1 VRTPSVAAAALAAAA
16 ALVPVLGVSGSAAP
30 PATASALVQ
39 AVAAAE
45 SPPPLPQTP
54 PSWPSFRGPG
64 ASGIADG
71 ADLPLDWAVE
81 KAINVLWKAP
91 IAGVGHSSP
100 VIWGDRVF
108 ITAAVSSAP
117 APPFVHG
124 QTDTSASANDDSLHS
139 WRVVCLDLAT
149 GAVRWERTLAERPPR
164 ADRHVKASF
173 ANPTPATDGEHLVVS
188 FGSEGLFALDLDGN
202 LLWQRDLGIL
212 DGGWSPAPDTHWGYG
227 SSPIIHEGLAIVQAD
242 AQNQSYVAAFDVAS
256 GEQAWR
262 TERGEDTSWS
272 TPAIVAGPA
281 GPELVVSGT
290 HHYRAYDPRTGEEL
304 WRLADGA
311 DVKIPTPIVAAGML
325 LLGGG
330 SAHMRP
336 PFYAL
341 RPGARGAIDAA
352 GAGDDAER
360 VAGAGARGEARASAA
375 GTMVI
380 PPTASTASA
389 LAGEVPAGASGSTGA
404 IVWRN
409 DARPHVVTPIAYR
422 GLLYVCTDN
431 GILTIYDLATGA
443 RINRF
448 RLGGRGASF
457 SASPVAADGRLYFA
471 SEDGDVFVLAAG
483 TEGALLATNPVG
495 EVIFATPAIVPGVM
509 VIRGRE
515 HVFAIGAAERS
526 SRGEGARRRPSP
538 GRSRNP

>member
-1 VRTPSVAAAALAAAA
+1 MRELSAAPAALVAAAAL
-16 ALVPVLGVSGSAAP
+16 V
-30 PATASALVQ
+30 
-39 AVAAAE
+39 AVA
-45 SPPPLPQTP
+45 PQTTP
-54 PSWPSFRGPG
+54 GWPSFRGPG

-71 ADLPLDWAVE
+71 ADLPLDWNVE
-81 KAINVLWKAP
+81 EATNVLWKTP

-108 ITAAVSSAP
+108 ITTAVSSAAEP
-117 APPFVHG
+117 LFVHG
-124 QTDTSASANDDSLHS
+124 QTDTSASANDGSVHS

-212 DGGWSPAPDTHWGYG
+212 DGGWSTAPDTHWGYG
-227 SSPIIHEGLAIVQAD
+227 SSPIIQDGLAIVQAD
-242 AQNQSYVAAFDVAS
+242 AQNLSYVAAFDVAS

-262 TERGEDTSWS
+262 TERDEDTVWS
-272 TPAIVAGPA
+272 TPTVVDGPS
-281 GPELVVSGT
+281 GPELVLSGT

-311 DVKIPTPIVAAGML
+311 DVKIPTPIVAEGML

-341 RPGARGAIDAA
+341 RPGARGEIDVA
-352 GAGDDAER
+352 GAGDDAGR
-360 VAGAGARGEARASAA
+360 VDGAGAAGEEPA
-375 GTMVI
+375 GT
-380 PPTASTASA
+380 
-389 LAGEVPAGASGSTGA
+389 AGTTGASGSAGA

-422 GLLYVCTDN
+422 GLLYVCMDN
-431 GILTIYDLATGA
+431 GILTIYELATGE
-443 RINRF
+443 RINRL

-483 TEGALLATNPVG
+483 TEGELLATNSIG
-495 EVIFATPAIVPGVM
+495 EVILATPAIVPGVM
-509 VIRGRE
+509 VIRGRQ
-515 HVFAIGAAERS
+515 HVFAFGAGAAKP
-526 SRGEGARRRPSP
+526 ARDSDE
-538 GRSRNP
+538 